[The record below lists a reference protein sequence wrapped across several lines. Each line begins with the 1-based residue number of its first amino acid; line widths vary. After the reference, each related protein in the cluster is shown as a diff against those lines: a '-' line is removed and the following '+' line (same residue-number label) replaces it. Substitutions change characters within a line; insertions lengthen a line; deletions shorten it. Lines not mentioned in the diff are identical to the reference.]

1 MKSEILKLNKQFP
14 LLLAKQKK
22 ERGAI
27 SILVDLLVI
36 GLDNKYD
43 GDDNGDDYE
52 LKNTWNSIS
61 IVCPDLT
68 SGRKKQSSMP
78 AATSTVI

>member
-1 MKSEILKLNKQFP
+1 MKSQILKLNKQFP
-14 LLLAKQKK
+14 LFLAKQKK

-43 GDDNGDDYE
+43 GDDNGD
-52 LKNTWNSIS
+52 
-61 IVCPDLT
+61 
-68 SGRKKQSSMP
+68 G
-78 AATSTVI
+78 

>member
-1 MKSEILKLNKQFP
+1 M
-14 LLLAKQKK
+14 
-22 ERGAI
+22 
-27 SILVDLLVI
+27 DLLVI